1 MGPFSYRSFVYKMSS
16 MKTFKTDGA
25 FADNYKF
32 LIGSIIPRP
41 IAVVSTLN
49 IDGSNNLAPFS
60 FFTAVSAS
68 PMIIAFSPMIRT
80 SNGEFKDT
88 VKNILREKEFVVNFC
103 TEDNYEKV
111 NLASTE
117 LPFGE
122 DEFKLSGLTP
132 IKSELV
138 KAHRMKESPVQFE
151 CVFRDMLCYG
161 KVPGSGSII
170 TGEVKLVHVDE
181 AVMKDGKISTE
192 LLKAVGRG
200 AGNDWF
206 KTDSRFEVERLT
218 KAQIQK

>member
-1 MGPFSYRSFVYKMSS
+1 
-16 MKTFKTDGA
+16 MKTYQTNGA

-41 IAVVSTLN
+41 IAVISTRN
-49 IDGSNNLAPFS
+49 IDGTNNLAPFS
-60 FFTAVSAS
+60 FFTAISAS
-68 PMIIAFSPMIRT
+68 PMIVAFCPMIR
-80 SNGEFKDT
+80 SIDGQFKDT

-103 TEDNYEKV
+103 TENNYKQV

-122 DEFKLSGLTP
+122 DEFNFSGLTP
-132 IKSELV
+132 IESEFV
-138 KAHRMKESPVQFE
+138 KARRMKESPVQFE
-151 CVFRDMLCYG
+151 CIFRDMLCYG
-161 KVPGSGSII
+161 STPGSGSLI

-181 AVMKDGKISTE
+181 AVMKDGKISTD

-206 KTDSRFEVERLT
+206 KTDSRFELERLT

>member
-1 MGPFSYRSFVYKMSS
+1 MWF
-16 MKTFKTDGA
+16 MKTYQTNGA

-41 IAVVSTLN
+41 IAVVSTRN

-60 FFTAVSAS
+60 FFTAISAS
-68 PMIIAFSPMIRT
+68 PMIIAFCPMIRT
-80 SNGEFKDT
+80 STGEFKDT

-103 TEDNYEKV
+103 TEDNYSRV

-117 LPFGE
+117 LPYGE
-122 DEFKLSGLTP
+122 DEYKFAGLTA
-132 IKSELV
+132 IDSQLV
-138 KAHRMKESPVQFE
+138 KAKRLLESPVQFE
-151 CVFRDMLCYG
+151 CEFRDMLCYG
-161 KVPGSGSII
+161 KTPGSGSLI
-170 TGEVKLVHVDE
+170 TGEVKLVHIDE
-181 AVMKDGKISTE
+181 KVMRDGKIATD

-218 KAQIQK
+218 KAQIQN

>member
-1 MGPFSYRSFVYKMSS
+1 
-16 MKTFKTDGA
+16 MKTFLTNGA

-41 IAVVSTLN
+41 IAVISTRN

-68 PMIIAFSPMIRT
+68 PMIIAFSPMIR
-80 SNGEFKDT
+80 SSDGEFKDT

-103 TEDNYEKV
+103 TENNFEKV

-117 LPFGE
+117 LPYGE
-122 DEFKLSGLTP
+122 DEFKFSKLTP
-132 IKSELV
+132 VDSEIV
-138 KAHRMKESPVQFE
+138 KAKRLKESPVHFE

-161 KVPGSGSII
+161 KTPGSGSLI
-170 TGEVKLVHVDE
+170 TGEVKLIHIDE
-181 AVMKDGKISTE
+181 TVMKDGKIATD

-206 KTDSRFEVERLT
+206 RTDSRFQMERLT
-218 KAQIQK
+218 KSQIQK

>member
-1 MGPFSYRSFVYKMSS
+1 
-16 MKTFKTDGA
+16 MKTFKTDGP

-41 IAVVSTLN
+41 IAVISTLN

-60 FFTAVSAS
+60 FFTAVSAA

-80 SNGEFKDT
+80 STGDFKDT

-103 TEDNYEKV
+103 TEDNFEKV

-122 DEFKLSGLTP
+122 DEFNFSGLTP
-132 IKSELV
+132 ISSEIV
-138 KAHRMKESPVQFE
+138 KARRMKESPVQFE

-161 KVPGSGSII
+161 KEIGSGSII

-181 AVMKDGKISTE
+181 AIMKDGKIQTD

-206 KTDSRFEVERLT
+206 KTDSRFELERLT

>member
-1 MGPFSYRSFVYKMSS
+1 
-16 MKTFKTDGA
+16 MKTFQTDGA

-41 IAVVSTLN
+41 IAVISTRN

-60 FFTAVSAS
+60 FFTAISAK
-68 PMIIAFSPMIRT
+68 PMIVAFCPMIR
-80 SNGEFKDT
+80 SSDGQFKDT

-103 TEDNYEKV
+103 TEDNYIKV
-111 NLASTE
+111 NAASTE
-117 LPFGE
+117 LAYGE
-122 DEFKLSGLTP
+122 DEYKFAGLTP
-132 IKSELV
+132 IDSQLL
-138 KAHRMKESPVQFE
+138 KAKRLKESPIHFE

-161 KVPGSGSII
+161 STPGTGSLI

-181 AVMKDGKISTE
+181 SIMKDGKIQSD

-206 KTDSRFEVERLT
+206 KTDSVFQLERLM

>member
-1 MGPFSYRSFVYKMSS
+1 
-16 MKTFKTDGA
+16 MKTYQTNGA

-32 LIGSIIPRP
+32 LIGSIVPRP
-41 IAVVSTLN
+41 IAVISTRN

-68 PMIIAFSPMIRT
+68 PMIIAFCPLIRT

-88 VKNILREKEFVVNFC
+88 VKNILREKEFVLNFC
-103 TEDNYEKV
+103 TEDNYAKV

-117 LPFGE
+117 LPYGE
-122 DEFKLSGLTP
+122 DEFAFSGLTP
-132 IKSELV
+132 MDSEVV
-138 KAHRMKESPVQFE
+138 KAKRVKESPVHFE
-151 CVFRDMLCYG
+151 CEFRDMLCYG
-161 KVPGSGSII
+161 KTPGAGSLI

-181 AVMKDGKISTE
+181 KIMKDGKIQSE

-206 KTDSRFEVERLT
+206 KTDSRFELERLM
-218 KAQIQK
+218 KSQIQK

>member
-1 MGPFSYRSFVYKMSS
+1 MWF
-16 MKTFKTDGA
+16 MKTYQTNGA

-41 IAVVSTLN
+41 IAVVSSRN

-80 SNGEFKDT
+80 STGEFKDT

-103 TEDNYEKV
+103 TEDNYAKV

-117 LPFGE
+117 LPYGE
-122 DEFKLSGLTP
+122 DEFKFAGLTA
-132 IKSELV
+132 IDSDVV
-138 KAHRMKESPVQFE
+138 KAKRLLESPVQFE

-161 KVPGSGSII
+161 KTPGSGSLI
-170 TGEVKLVHVDE
+170 TGEVKLVHIDE
-181 AVMKDGKISTE
+181 KVMKDGKISTD

-218 KAQIQK
+218 KAQIQN

>member
-1 MGPFSYRSFVYKMSS
+1 
-16 MKTFKTDGA
+16 MKTFQTNGS

-41 IAVVSTLN
+41 IAVISTLN
-49 IDGSNNLAPFS
+49 IDGTNNLAPFS
-60 FFTAVSAS
+60 FFTAISAS
-68 PMIIAFSPMIRT
+68 PMIVAFAPMIRT
-80 SNGEFKDT
+80 STGDFKDT

-103 TEDNYEKV
+103 TEKNYQQV

-117 LPFGE
+117 LPYGE
-122 DEFKLSGLTP
+122 DEFGLTGLTP
-132 IKSELV
+132 LSSELV
-138 KAHRMKESPVQFE
+138 KARRVKESPIHFE

-161 KVPGSGSII
+161 KTPGSGSLI

-181 AVMKDGKISTE
+181 SVMKDGKISTD
-192 LLKAVGRG
+192 LFKAVGRG

-206 KTDSRFEVERLT
+206 KTDSRFEMERLT